1 MRRKEELRLLKRSLE
16 LNTQHEIDARY
27 EDKGIFK
34 TSLSPSKKVNKSL
47 EKQYLLITKKSIDIK
62 ENDRIEGKEG
72 LYRVLWAQDYPKHK
86 EVLIEK
92 EH

>member
-1 MRRKEELRLLKRSLE
+1 MRRKEELRLLKMSLE
-16 LNTQHEIDARY
+16 LNTQHEIDASY

-34 TSLSPSKKVNKSL
+34 TSQSPSKKVNKSL
-47 EKQYLLITKKSIDIK
+47 EIQYLLITKKSIDIK

-72 LYRVLWAQDYPKHK
+72 LYRVLCAQDYPKHK

>member
-1 MRRKEELRLLKRSLE
+1 
-16 LNTQHEIDARY
+16 
-27 EDKGIFK
+27 
-34 TSLSPSKKVNKSL
+34 VNKSL